1 MPIWNGVTRNNIFNA
16 MNRIDFITLRNTH
29 LENARGN
36 HFFPAANLNMYFDFG
51 LPTQRG
57 PYEARP
63 LVAWAYNDQNPA
75 APFLTPADFL
85 DDDAHIFLQLHGF
98 TPVNI

>member
-1 MPIWNGVTRNNIFNA
+1 MPIWNGVVLANILNA
-16 MNRIDFITLRNTH
+16 MNRIDFVTMN
-29 LENARGN
+29 NARGN
-36 HFFPAANLNMYFDFG
+36 NFRRANDLHMYFDCG
-51 LPTQRG
+51 KSTQRG

-85 DDDAHIFLQLHGF
+85 DDDAHNFLQLHGF